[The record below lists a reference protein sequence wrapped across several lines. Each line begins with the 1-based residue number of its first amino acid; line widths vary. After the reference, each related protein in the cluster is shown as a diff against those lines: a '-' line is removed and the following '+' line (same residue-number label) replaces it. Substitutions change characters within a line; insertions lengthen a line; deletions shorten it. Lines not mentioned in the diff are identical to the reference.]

1 MRLTVLVDNNTF
13 IDQYLVGEPAVSYYI
28 EAEGKKILFDTG
40 YSDVFLLNAAKL
52 GIDLMAINTMVLSH
66 GHPDHSWGL
75 AYLLRLYSEA
85 RASGKMTHKPVLVA
99 HPQVFAQR
107 SYQGDPQIGSL
118 LQPLDL
124 APFFD
129 IQLSKDPVKITENL
143 TFLGEIERRN
153 DFEAQESLGELVID
167 GQKSPD
173 WVMDDS
179 ALVYRSREGIVIIT
193 GCSHAGIC
201 NIVEQARRVSGAA
214 NVVDIIG
221 GFHLLEPS
229 VKQLEGT
236 ADYLA
241 SIHPEEV
248 HACHCTDL
256 RSKMALGKVINIR
269 EVGCGLV
276 LEYSQLD

>member
-40 YSDVFLLNAAKL
+40 YSDVFLFNANKL
-52 GIDLMAINTMVLSH
+52 GVDLTSIDMLVLSH

-75 AYLLRLYSEA
+75 AHLLRLFSEA
-85 RASGKMTHKPVLVA
+85 RAGGKMTHRPVLVA

-118 LQPLDL
+118 LQPKDL
-124 APFFD
+124 EPFFD
-129 IQLSKDPVKITENL
+129 IQLSQDPLKLTENL
-143 TFLGEIERRN
+143 TFLGEIERGN
-153 DFEAQESLGELVID
+153 NFEAQESLGELTID
-167 GQKSPD
+167 GQKTPD

-179 ALVYRSREGIVIIT
+179 ALAYRGSDGLVVIT

-201 NIVEQARRVSGAA
+201 NIVEQARRISGQEK
-214 NVVDIIG
+214 VLDIIG
-221 GFHLLEPS
+221 GFHLLNPS
-229 VKQLEGT
+229 ASQLNGT
-236 ADYLA
+236 VDYLA
-241 SIHPEEV
+241 QLKPAQV

-256 RSKMALGKVINIR
+256 YSKMALGKKVNIR

-276 LEYSQLD
+276 MEY

>member
-13 IDQYLVGEPAVSYYI
+13 IDQYLIGEPAVSYYI
-28 EAEGKKILFDTG
+28 EAEGKKILFDAG
-40 YSDVFLLNAAKL
+40 YSDVVLLNAAKL
-52 GIDLMAINTMVLSH
+52 GIDLTRLDMLVLSH

-75 AYLLRLYSEA
+75 AHLLRLYSEA
-85 RASGKMTHKPVLVA
+85 RSSGRMEHKPRLIA

-107 SYQGDPQIGSL
+107 SYRGDPQIGSL

-129 IQLSKDPVKITENL
+129 IQLSKDPVKLTDNL

-153 DFEAQESLGELVID
+153 AFEAQESLGELQVE
-167 GQKSPD
+167 GQESPD
-173 WVMDDS
+173 WVLDDS
-179 ALVYRSREGIVIIT
+179 ALAYRADDGLVIIT

-201 NIVEQARRVSGAA
+201 NIAEQALRVSAQEKIL
-214 NVVDIIG
+214 DIIG

-229 VKQLEGT
+229 AKQMEGT
-236 ADYLA
+236 VDYLA
-241 SIHPEEV
+241 SLQPKQV

-256 RSKMALGKVINIR
+256 YSKMALGKVLNIR

-276 LEYSQLD
+276 LEY

>member
-13 IDQYLVGEPAVSYYI
+13 IDQYLLGEPAVSYYI
-28 EAEGKKILFDTG
+28 ETEGKKILFDAG

-52 GIDLMAINTMVLSH
+52 GIDLTHLDMLVLSH

-75 AYLLRLYSEA
+75 AHLLRLYSEA
-85 RASGKMTHKPVLVA
+85 RAGGRMDYKPRLVA

-107 SYQGDPQIGSL
+107 SYRGDPHIGSL

-129 IQLSKDPVKITENL
+129 IQLSRDPLKLTENL

-153 DFEAQESLGELVID
+153 DFEAQESLGELQVD
-167 GQKSPD
+167 GQSSPD
-173 WVMDDS
+173 WVLDDT
-179 ALVYRSREGIVIIT
+179 ALAYRAEEGLMVIT

-201 NIVEQARRVSGAA
+201 NIIEQAKRVSRQEK
-214 NVVDIIG
+214 VLDIIG

-229 VKQLEGT
+229 AKQMEGT
-236 ADYLA
+236 VQFLRELQ
-241 SIHPEEV
+241 PMRV

-256 RSKMALGKVINIR
+256 RSKFRIAQVADLQ
-269 EVGCGLV
+269 EVGSGLV
-276 LEYSQLD
+276 LEV

>member
-13 IDQYLVGEPAVSYYI
+13 IDQYLLGEPAVSYYI
-28 EAEGKKILFDTG
+28 EAEGKQILFDAG

-52 GIDLMAINTMVLSH
+52 GIDLTRLDMLVLSH

-75 AYLLRLYSEA
+75 AHLLRLYSEA
-85 RASGKMTHKPVLVA
+85 RTGGRMQHKPLLIA

-107 SYQGDPQIGSL
+107 SYQGDPHIGSL
-118 LQPLDL
+118 LQPQDL
-124 APFFD
+124 EPFFE
-129 IQLSKDPVKITENL
+129 IQLSRGSLKLTDNL
-143 TFLGEIERRN
+143 TFLGEIERMN
-153 DFEAQESLGELVID
+153 DFEAQESLGELLID

-179 ALVYRSREGIVIIT
+179 ALVYRSREGIMVIT

-201 NIVEQARRVSGAA
+201 NIIEQARRVSGQEK
-214 NVVDIIG
+214 VLDIIG

-229 VKQLEGT
+229 ALQLNGT
-236 ADYLA
+236 IDYLTK
-241 SIHPEEV
+241 IKPEKI

-256 RSKMALGKVINIR
+256 YSKMALGKAVNLR
-269 EVGCGLV
+269 EVGTGLV
-276 LEYSQLD
+276 LDF

>member
-13 IDQYLVGEPAVSYYI
+13 IDQYLIGEPAVSYYI
-28 EAEGKKILFDTG
+28 EAEGKKILFDAG

-52 GIDLMAINTMVLSH
+52 GIDLTRLDMLVLSH

-75 AYLLRLYSEA
+75 AHLLRLYSEA
-85 RASGKMTHKPVLVA
+85 RASGRMEHKPVLVA

-107 SYQGDPQIGSL
+107 SYQGDLQIGSL

-129 IQLSKDPVKITENL
+129 IQLSKEPVKLTENL
-143 TFLGEIERRN
+143 TFLGEIERTN
-153 DFEAQESLGELVID
+153 DFEAQESLGELRIA
-167 GQKSPD
+167 GQKFPD
-173 WVMDDS
+173 WVLDDS
-179 ALVYRSREGIVIIT
+179 ALAYRAEGGLVIVT

-201 NIVEQARRVSGAA
+201 NIVEQARRVSGVN

-229 VKQLEGT
+229 AKQMEGT
-236 ADYLA
+236 VQFLRELQPAQ
-241 SIHPEEV
+241 V

-256 RSKMALGKVINIR
+256 YSKMALGKVMNIR

-276 LEYSQLD
+276 LEY